1 MDVLSVTIAQFQAL
15 IRERYYETDRRRGAA
30 ATWLW
35 LTEEFG
41 ELASA
46 VGNAVKGEPDPA
58 NLREEFADVLAWL
71 ATIANVLDV
80 DLEEAIT
87 EKYLKD
93 GGPRGTK

>member
-1 MDVLSVTIAQFQAL
+1 MTIAEFQDH
-15 IRERYYETDRRRGAA
+15 IRERYLETDRQRGAA

-35 LTEEFG
+35 LCEEFG

-46 VGNAVKGEPDPA
+46 IASAEKGEPDHA

-71 ATIANVLDV
+71 TTLANVLNV
-80 DLEEAIT
+80 DLEQAIS
-87 EKYLKD
+87 EKYVKD

>member
-1 MDVLSVTIAQFQAL
+1 MTIADFQAL
-15 IRERYYETDRRRGAA
+15 IRDRYLETDRKRGAA

-35 LTEEFG
+35 LSEEFG

-46 VGNAVKGEPDPA
+46 IGKAEKGEPDLA

-71 ATIANVLDV
+71 TTLANVLGV
-80 DLEEAIT
+80 DLEQAIR